1 MPLCCGGTGAP
12 REPSA
17 EEKQKLKT
25 LLENNLEAHIGRKP
39 SLCDIVQLSSQVV
52 AGTNYFVKV
61 IFACSFTDLMQ
72 VHVDDDEYV
81 HARIFEPLPCHG
93 KELQLH
99 SVLKDKKKN
108 DALEYF

>member
-1 MPLCCGGTGAP
+1 MPLCCGGVGAP
-12 REPSA
+12 REPSV

-39 SLCDIVQLSSQVV
+39 PVCDIVQVSSQVV

-61 IFACSFTDLMQ
+61 
-72 VHVDDDEYV
+72 HVGDDEYV

>member
-1 MPLCCGGTGAP
+1 MPLCCGGIGTP

-17 EEKQKLKT
+17 EEKEKFKT
-25 LLENNLEAHIGRKP
+25 LLESKLESHIGRKP
-39 SLCDIVQLSSQVV
+39 RSFEIVQITSQVV
-52 AGTNYFVKV
+52 AGTNHFVKV
-61 IFACSFTDLMQ
+61 KI
-72 VHVDDDEYV
+72 DDGDYI

-99 SVLKDKKKN
+99 SVVKDKKES